1 MPSRSLSNT
10 TDARPGC
17 VTACAA
23 CVQKQRV
30 IRPLTETT
38 WAANHLL
45 RLTSGV
51 LLSGPPGT
59 GKTMLAKVRTVRTR
73 M

>member
-1 MPSRSLSNT
+1 
-10 TDARPGC
+10 
-17 VTACAA
+17 
-23 CVQKQRV
+23 VQKQRV